1 MASLPAKK
9 PQKSQQKTKKEE
21 KKRKETGDSLS
32 LEDLKTL
39 GHQLLSSRAHINNL
53 PILLSFLVPSSSLDL
68 ALESLISLQSF
79 FVPLLPEIPS
89 ASAIS
94 RSKAVASGTVGEDKD
109 TESVF
114 RAWLRARFDEFVNS
128 LIEIAV
134 SNQSADVLRDV
145 ALDAIMDFVKLGKE
159 GKFQSAIYHRFL
171 NSIVYATSPVD
182 PLLELLAPK
191 YFKYID
197 VRYFTYT
204 SLDKIAKN
212 FESKISF
219 ESGKMSLNDDE
230 ELSRARMDTAIHIMY
245 NILSGVPPLEVDKE
259 PGYEMWSQSGLSS
272 KETGRISSS
281 DMAVDAKCRNSEN
294 TNNEVSSRSH
304 ITKKLKLKFTKAWIS
319 FLKLELPLDVYKE
332 VLVSLHQIV
341 IPYMTNP
348 AMLCDF
354 LTRSYDI
361 GGVISVMALSGLFI
375 LMTQHGLEYP
385 KFYEKL
391 YALLTPAV
399 FMAKHRAVFFQL
411 LDTCLKS
418 TYLPAYIAAAFAK
431 KLSRLSLS
439 VPPSGALIIIA
450 VIHNLLRRH
459 PSINFLVHRLVDD
472 VTDRD
477 TSMGGTQS
485 GDDARESDAGAV
497 MHKKKLGVDPFDGE
511 ESDPAKSNAM
521 RSSLWE
527 IETLRHHYSPAVSR
541 FVASLENDLTVRAK
555 TSEVTVADFSSGSYA
570 TVFRDEVRRR
580 IKQVPLAFYKATPTS
595 LFWDSD
601 FAGWTFGDQHNEKIE
616 GETQDD
622 GVSNI
627 VEKDDCERV
636 KRPRIEIEV

>member
-9 PQKSQQKTKKEE
+9 PQKSQQKTKKKE
-21 KKRKETGDSLS
+21 KKRRGTGDSVT

-39 GHQLLSSRAHINNL
+39 GHQLLSSRVHINNL
-53 PILLSFLVPSSSLDL
+53 PILLSFLTPSSSLDL

-79 FVPLLPEIPS
+79 FVPLLAEIPS
-89 ASAIS
+89 SAAIS
-94 RSKAVASGTVGEDKD
+94 RSKAVASGNVGEDKD

-134 SNQSADVLRDV
+134 SNQSADALRDV
-145 ALDAIMDFVKLGKE
+145 ALDAVMDFVKLGKE

-171 NSIVYATSPVD
+171 NSIVS
-182 PLLELLAPK
+182 
-191 YFKYID
+191 
-197 VRYFTYT
+197 
-204 SLDKIAKN
+204 
-212 FESKISF
+212 
-219 ESGKMSLNDDE
+219 
-230 ELSRARMDTAIHIMY
+230 
-245 NILSGVPPLEVDKE
+245 
-259 PGYEMWSQSGLSS
+259 LSS
-272 KETGRISSS
+272 KETGKVSSY
-281 DMAVDAKCRNSEN
+281 DMAMDAKCRNLEN
-294 TNNEVSSRSH
+294 TNNKVSFTSR
-304 ITKKLKLKFTKAWIS
+304 ITKKVKLKFTKAWIS

-332 VLVSLHQIV
+332 VLVSLHQII

-348 AMLCDF
+348 AILCDF

-361 GGVISVMALSGLFI
+361 GGVISIMALSGLYV

-391 YALLTPAV
+391 YVLLTPAV

-431 KLSRLSLS
+431 KLSRLSLL

-459 PSINFLVHRLVDD
+459 PSINFLVHQLVDD

-497 MHKKKLGVDPFDGE
+497 MHNKKLGVDPFNSE

-521 RSSLWE
+521 RKFL
-527 IETLRHHYSPAVSR
+527 P
-541 FVASLENDLTVRAK
+541 
-555 TSEVTVADFSSGSYA
+555 
-570 TVFRDEVRRR
+570 RDTDAR
-580 IKQVPLAFYKATPTS
+580 I
-595 LFWDSD
+595 
-601 FAGWTFGDQHNEKIE
+601 G
-616 GETQDD
+616 
-622 GVSNI
+622 
-627 VEKDDCERV
+627 
-636 KRPRIEIEV
+636 